1 MMFDRLT
8 VRLLATLTLVT
19 LVVMS
24 VFVGVRFNASQQLME
39 ASLKERSLSVAKR
52 VSRSVT
58 PTIWNIYQKEYG
70 TEYSIELASAIL
82 ESELES
88 PFVTAIQVQGNFGH
102 LYMGLIKEG
111 ERIVPFD
118 KQQHGAW

>member
-88 PFVTAIQVQGNFGH
+88 P
-102 LYMGLIKEG
+102 L
-111 ERIVPFD
+111 
-118 KQQHGAW
+118 